1 MLLKPGT
8 TKSKTEKS
16 SELHSIHT
24 LYKSLSECTAV
35 LLRNKLETRYPELWG
50 NTGNDHRSDE
60 KRIKRAL
67 DKLVDFG
74 IATKEKIGKDQVYTY
89 IHDDNKLGKVH
100 KIANELNVSFDDI
113 DTYYKRR
120 NSIISL
126 LNDVSDMYYIQTQQE
141 DISRKENIIKNLELA
156 IEQQYNVEIIHCGN
170 TYNVSPL
177 KIAQFDGYWYLIAYN
192 TKYFTYRIKDIS
204 SLHVIQ
210 EIYDKAIIKDLNLD
224 KWHNIWH
231 SPNRELTK
239 VKILID
245 NSVFHYFEE
254 KNILGVNIYK
264 NRLTPC
270 NDGMEYEVYISHEWE
285 LLPTLM
291 QWQKHVTL
299 LEQKGK
305 INFIKIYKTILDN
318 IIKKLPS

>member
-1 MLLKPGT
+1 MSLKISN

-16 SELHSIHT
+16 EELYSIHT
-24 LYKSLSECTAV
+24 MFKSLPKCSAV
-35 LLRNKLETRYPELWG
+35 ILRNKLETRYPEIWA
-50 NTGNDHRSDE
+50 NTGNNYRSDE

-74 IATKEKIGKDQVYTY
+74 IATKEKIGKDQIYTY
-89 IHDDNKLGKVH
+89 THNDNKLGKVH
-100 KIANELNVSFDDI
+100 KIANELNISLDNI

-126 LNDVSDMYYIQTQQE
+126 LNDVSGMYYIQTQQE
-141 DISRKENIIKNLELA
+141 DISTKESIIKDLELA
-156 IEQQYNVEIIHCGN
+156 IEKLYNVEITYSGN

-204 SLHVIQ
+204 SLRMTQKVYNK
-210 EIYDKAIIKDLNLD
+210 EITNNLNLD
-224 KWHNIWH
+224 QWHNIWH
-231 SPNRELTK
+231 SPNKELTI

-254 KNILGVNIYK
+254 KNILGVNTYK
-264 NRLTPC
+264 NKLTPC
-270 NDGMEYEVYISHEWE
+270 IDGMEYEVYISHEWE

-291 QWQKHVTL
+291 QWQKYITL
-299 LEQKGK
+299 LGQEGD
-305 INFIKIYKTILDN
+305 IDFIKIYKNILQDILN
-318 IIKKLPS
+318 KLP